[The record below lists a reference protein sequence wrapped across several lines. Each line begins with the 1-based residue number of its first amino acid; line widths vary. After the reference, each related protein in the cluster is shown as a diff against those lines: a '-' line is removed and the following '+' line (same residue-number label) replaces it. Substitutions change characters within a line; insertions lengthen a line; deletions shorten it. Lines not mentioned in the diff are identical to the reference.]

1 MSTLE
6 LSHDRLA
13 LHRRFE
19 RAARSL
25 AYLGLG
31 LALGVLDL
39 VAVPVVLLG
48 DTGATLRRLLELERT
63 STNRLLGARIPALP
77 PTVPGSSPE
86 RRKIAFLAAKLPL
99 TALATVV
106 CLIPG
111 ALVLVLVVRASEGF
125 AGSTSYLGPW
135 SLGPIVGLVLL
146 LLASAAL
153 VLCAA
158 ALIRSGSLL
167 ARFSRGALASR
178 ADVGVPVREA
188 LAERLGD
195 RTLAIAYWLPERELF
210 VDEHG
215 HPVALP
221 EPNSDRSWVA
231 VEHGGRRVAAIIH
244 DAELEARPE
253 LVEAAA
259 AGAVLAFENE
269 RLKADLRAR
278 LEELR
283 ASRKRIVEASLE
295 TRKQFERDLHDGA
308 QQRLVSLSIDLEV
321 LRGKL
326 EDEASREF
334 VDTARAKLAEA
345 LAELREFARGI
356 HPALLTDRGLAPAL
370 EALALRSPVPVELEL
385 QLTQRP
391 ASSVEAAVYFVVAEA
406 LTNVARYAKATH
418 AVVSVTDTTE
428 ALIVEVRDDGVGGA
442 EASRGS
448 GLRGLGDRV
457 AALDGR
463 LSVESPPGGGT
474 RVGAT
479 IPRKHHAGGEP
490 AR

>member
-1 MSTLE
+1 MSTLD
-6 LSHDRLA
+6 LSHERLA
-13 LHRRFE
+13 LHRRLE

-25 AYLGLG
+25 AYLRLG
-31 LALGVLDL
+31 LALGVLYL
-39 VAVPVVLLG
+39 LAVPVVLLG
-48 DTGATLRRLLELERT
+48 DGAIAASAART
-63 STNRLLGARIPALP
+63 RAHKHQPSARGAHSSIAADRSRQLAGTAQDRVSRGEAAAHSARNRGL
-77 PTVPGSSPE
+77 
-86 RRKIAFLAAKLPL
+86 
-99 TALATVV
+99 
-106 CLIPG
+106 LIPG

-125 AGSTSYLGPW
+125 AGSSELSWPVVARSACRTCASPSGVGCVRALRRGPDQ
-135 SLGPIVGLVLL
+135 VRF
-146 LLASAAL
+146 AAR
-153 VLCAA
+153 A
-158 ALIRSGSLL
+158 IQQRRSREPGRHGRAGAGG
-167 ARFSRGALASR
+167 ARRT
-178 ADVGVPVREA
+178 P
-188 LAERLGD
+188 GD

-221 EPNSDRSWVA
+221 EPNSDRSWTA

-334 VDTARAKLAEA
+334 VDAARAKLAEA
-345 LAELREFARGI
+345 LGELREFARGI

-385 QLTQRP
+385 QLAQRP

-406 LTNVARYAKATH
+406 LTNVARYAK
-418 AVVSVTDTTE
+418 
-428 ALIVEVRDDGVGGA
+428 RDPRGRFRHGYQRGPDRRGA
-442 EASRGS
+442 RRRCRWRRREPWQWAARARRPRRRPRRPAHRRKPTRRRHTRRRNDPAQTPCRG
-448 GLRGLGDRV
+448 
-457 AALDGR
+457 
-463 LSVESPPGGGT
+463 
-474 RVGAT
+474 
-479 IPRKHHAGGEP
+479 
-490 AR
+490 